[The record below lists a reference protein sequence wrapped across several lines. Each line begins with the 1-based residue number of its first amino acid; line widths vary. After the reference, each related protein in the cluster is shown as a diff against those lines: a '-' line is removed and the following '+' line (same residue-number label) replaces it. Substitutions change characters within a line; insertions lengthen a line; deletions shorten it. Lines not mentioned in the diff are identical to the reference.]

1 MIFGQNE
8 VNANNEIL
16 LHYRDSNFHLLEDS
30 NAPLI
35 LAPMANGTPN
45 YRVKRGS
52 YYPYQPYGYQYSYS
66 TGRGYGS
73 GYGYG
78 TRYGGYDGCYNCYYP
93 RPGRR
98 LRAGLLIGGAAFT
111 GGLLGSRLGWNWE
124 TKIFDFAQ
132 KTLERLVLYCNC
144 HNIWI
149 S

>member
-1 MIFGQNE
+1 MSQTHTTGKITGSIETLDDKNE
-8 VNANNEIL
+8 VNANKEIL
-16 LHYRDSNFHLLEDS
+16 LLNRDSSFHLMSDS
-30 NAPLI
+30 NAPI
-35 LAPMANGTPN
+35 IITTVANGTPN

-98 LRAGLLIGGAAFT
+98 LRAGLLIGGAAFA
-111 GGLLGSRLGWNWE
+111 GGLLGSRIG
-124 TKIFDFAQ
+124 
-132 KTLERLVLYCNC
+132 
-144 HNIWI
+144 
-149 S
+149 

>member
-1 MIFGQNE
+1 MISKVFGQNE
-8 VNANNEIL
+8 VNANNKIL

-52 YYPYQPYGYQYSYS
+52 YNPYQPYGYQYSYS

-98 LRAGLLIGGAAFT
+98 LRAGLLIGGAAFA
-111 GGLLGSRLGWNWE
+111 GGLLGSRIG
-124 TKIFDFAQ
+124 
-132 KTLERLVLYCNC
+132 
-144 HNIWI
+144 
-149 S
+149 